1 VSKVKHDGW
10 GYKYR
15 WSERIYPPIFHD
27 KATLI
32 RKFEYGIKNR
42 WRNAR
47 RAGTVKA
54 VKVRIVEVEEEM
66 TTPEYKSEC
75 HGADYTIEF
84 VVFEKSGK
92 KLVRICSKCHKP
104 CSVAELPKASTV
116 RKEEGDE

>member
-1 VSKVKHDGW
+1 MSKVKHDGW

-66 TTPEYKSEC
+66 TTPEYKSDFPWRHEC
-75 HGADYTIEF
+75 VPIEIAKDG
-84 VVFEKSGK
+84 EPTGK
-92 KLVRICSKCHKP
+92 WVCLYCHKP
-104 CSVAELPKASTV
+104 TTV
-116 RKEEGDE
+116 RKEEGDEGNIS